1 MGLEGMAGL
10 YEQVAQEALRPTSVL
25 FFPSD
30 HACGLLGVLM
40 TR

>member
-1 MGLEGMAGL
+1 MAGL
-10 YEQVAQEALRPTSVL
+10 NEQVAQEALRPTSVS

-30 HACGLLGVLM
+30 YAWGLLGVLM